1 MNGHVNPDKC
11 NDHCD
16 IDHVCVGVL
25 VVHVEPVRL
34 IVHSL
39 HRCTFLVK
47 DVLNL
52 EGKVDEVLFLFIQP
66 ILFVCVSRSV
76 DFERDSDQEICTHY

>member
-1 MNGHVNPDKC
+1 MNGHVNPDEC
-11 NDHCD
+11 NDHSD

-34 IVHSL
+34 VVHIRL
-39 HRCTFLVK
+39 HSCTFLVK

-52 EGKVDEVLFLFIQP
+52 KRKFDEVLFLFFQP
-66 ILFVCVSRSV
+66 ILLVCVSRSV
-76 DFERDSDQEICTHY
+76 DF